1 MKLNVLILCKPQ
13 VTSELYSGKKDLRW
27 SRRGGGWP
35 GQNLVVEQH
44 VLFSLP
50 EV

>member
-13 VTSELYSGKKDLRW
+13 VTSDLYSGKKDLCEC
-27 SRRGGGWP
+27 GGG
-35 GQNLVVEQH
+35 GGGLVVEQH
-44 VLFSLP
+44 ILFSLP